1 MIMALLIFGFL
12 FAWLS
17 YKDIKLAI
25 YVVVAF
31 LPSYLIRSS
40 IFNLPF
46 TLLEM
51 MIILVF
57 LSFLIKNKL
66 SWLGEF
72 KNNVFFWPMV
82 AILAIATISL
92 LISPNW
98 LKAAGSWKAYFIEP
112 ILFYIV
118 LTATIKSKKQLEN
131 VFWALGISATYLSLI
146 AFGQYFSGWNMPE
159 SFLKQD
165 GSVDRVVSIFG
176 YPNAL
181 GLYLGP
187 IIILFTG
194 FNWWSKSKTIIQAL
208 KIAIILVSFITIIL
222 AKSEA
227 AIFSVL
233 LVWLLGG
240 IIYKKTRSYFIILA
254 ILAVLTLTLIPSV
267 NSYVSEKIWLRDW
280 SGIVRRHI
288 WQETWAMLKD
298 NPVLGAGL
306 AGYQTKIVPYHIGK
320 FEIFLYP
327 HNIILNFWSELCLL
341 GLASFIWLWIKFGL
355 VNLKAYWQNKNNLLN
370 LTLLMVISQMLIQ
383 GLADVPY
390 FKNDLSVLF
399 WLIIG
404 IYTINLKITKNVK
417 S

>member
-1 MIMALLIFGFL
+1 MALLIFGFL

-327 HNIILNFWSELCLL
+327 HNIILNFWSELGLL